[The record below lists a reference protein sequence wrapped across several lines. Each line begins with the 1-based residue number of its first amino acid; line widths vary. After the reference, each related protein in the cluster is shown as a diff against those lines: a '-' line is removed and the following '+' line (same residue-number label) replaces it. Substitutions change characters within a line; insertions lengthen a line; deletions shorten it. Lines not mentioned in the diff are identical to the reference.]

1 MHVRFRPL
9 LGKLYHAAARLSTL
23 RRGTGMIFAVPAL
36 RAPVPRQG
44 TEKNFNFFDFRGRK
58 RLKKFCVSAILL

>member
-1 MHVRFRPL
+1 MHVRLRSL
-9 LGKLYHAAARLSTL
+9 LGKLYHAAARLSIL

-44 TEKNFNFFDFRGRK
+44 TEK
-58 RLKKFCVSAILL
+58 ILIFLIFGGEND